1 MSSPPSPPR
10 RQRCCSHR
18 CGWRRGPAGPASGPC
33 LMSAVACL
41 MSVGACAAC
50 TRRLERSSPTS
61 RTALFAASPRAR
73 ARRARRPSRQ
83 AGKIIYT
90 STRTLSLSLRHGAPV
105 CGGVAGRACRR
116 AANLLV
122 EVRRLVS
129 RNLSSLNSGALR
141 ARCHRS
147 PCFLSPARA
156 GMDAEN
162 EDIRQLPCLHA
173 CTIAGARCRAP
184 RAVFNCLSCRAALRH
199 APAPPPAHP
208 AAQSSRRRAPQ
219 TRRALPSTPTAG

>member
-1 MSSPPSPPR
+1 MLQPSVWLAPR
-10 RQRCCSHR
+10 R
-18 CGWRRGPAGPASGPC
+18 PAGPASGPC

-50 TRRLERSSPTS
+50 TRRLERSTDESN
-61 RTALFAASPRAR
+61 RALRCKSAR
-73 ARRARRPSRQ
+73 AARARPSRQ

-173 CTIAGARCRAP
+173 CTIAGACCRAP

-208 AAQSSRRRAPQ
+208 AAQSSRRRAPP